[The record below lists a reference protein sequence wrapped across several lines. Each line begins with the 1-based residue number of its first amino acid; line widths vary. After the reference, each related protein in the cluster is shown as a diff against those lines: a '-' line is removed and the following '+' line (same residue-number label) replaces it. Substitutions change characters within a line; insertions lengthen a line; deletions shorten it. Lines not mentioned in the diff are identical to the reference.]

1 VPAWGRRQ
9 DGNDTQQGG
18 GIVKTKEVQESLV
31 KNMQKWQQIERSSI
45 ASTGAVMV
53 RTTNPLLQ
61 LVMEIIQH
69 DSHLHHRVQQMI
81 IDSIE
86 GKPLAITPDD
96 TKAVGQLLDNHM
108 RLENEM
114 VDMVNTMLA
123 QVKEKKM
130 AVQEYLLR
138 FLVEDE
144 KKHAALLSSLEHVKR
159 GMFPT

>member
-1 VPAWGRRQ
+1 M
-9 DGNDTQQGG
+9 
-18 GIVKTKEVQESLV
+18 KTKEVQENLV
-31 KNMQKWQQIERSSI
+31 RSMAKWQEIERRSV
-45 ASTGAVMV
+45 ASTGAVIV

-69 DSHLHHRVQQMI
+69 DSQLHHRVQQMI
-81 IDSIE
+81 IDSVQ
-86 GKPLAITPDD
+86 GKPLALTPED
-96 TKAVGQLLDNHM
+96 THAVAQLLDNHM

-114 VDMVNTMLA
+114 VDMVNAMLA
-123 QVKEKKM
+123 QVREKKM

-144 KKHAALLSSLEHVKR
+144 KKHATLLSSLEHVKR